1 MKSSALLSFLLIII
15 SIPGYSQ
22 SKKTGYLYFTTGPSL
37 PIGKY
42 AQKDATKSSSG
53 FAKAGESVNIAYDH
67 ISNSKFGWSSAL
79 HGQRNPLN
87 TKALANAMS
96 QFGFYEGFF
105 ISSSPNAVPPQ
116 GQANKYG
123 NWKFDD
129 NSWWLASLLFGGNVE
144 IYASAPE
151 IKGKSTADT
160 AIAQI
165 KQTGATGFGFAYKI
179 SSGIKFKLNDRLY
192 FLTQVEYFGT
202 SNITF
207 KDVQLTFASAHYSN
221 GFPTSASSQTVTAN
235 AKQTITSVNLNIGI
249 GINLK

>member
-1 MKSSALLSFLLIII
+1 
-15 SIPGYSQ
+15 
-22 SKKTGYLYFTTGPSL
+22 
-37 PIGKY
+37 
-42 AQKDATKSSSG
+42 
-53 FAKAGESVNIAYDH
+53 
-67 ISNSKFGWSSAL
+67 
-79 HGQRNPLN
+79 
-87 TKALANAMS
+87 MS

-144 IYASAPE
+144 MPIEGLNKLSFTATLMAGAIYASAPE